1 MGELREQMRRG
12 ERQAPSPDDSM
23 TRLVARRER
32 RHRNGRL
39 LSAAVALAMAG
50 ALVAGG
56 FVVLGHR
63 GSGAPTQVGNGTSGG
78 SGPATSGAG
87 SSSNLVAG
95 PGQYYYWKYAVVMHG
110 TTAHLT
116 YWWSPDG
123 TGQMVN
129 SVSGDGYGVLPSG
142 PLQMGKFP
150 IGDDLSNLSTDP
162 AKLLDQLKERSGP
175 GGASPRPVVTP
186 GAGQDEE
193 TGVLVSAIED
203 LMSEMAPHSSPLQR
217 VAMYEVLKGIPSVQD
232 LGAQNDP
239 TGRPATALRVTLS
252 GVQKTFWFDPDTHLF
267 LAEEESDSGS
277 PAPAATSGATSGATG
292 GTGASASY
300 VIVQSG
306 GIVDSE
312 SAAPNAGQEIIP
324 DAGALPTP

>member
-1 MGELREQMRRG
+1 MGELREQMSRG
-12 ERQAPSPDDSM
+12 ARQAPPADEAM
-23 TRLVARRER
+23 TRLVDRRER

-39 LSAAVALAMAG
+39 LSAAVALAMTG

-63 GSGAPTQVGNGTSGG
+63 GSGSPTQVGNGTSGAT
-78 SGPATSGAG
+78 GPTTSGAG
-87 SSSNLVAG
+87 SSSKLVAG
-95 PGQYYYWKYAVVMHG
+95 DGQYYYWKYAVVLPG

-123 TGQMVN
+123 TGRMVN
-129 SVSGDGYGVLPSG
+129 SVDGDGYGVPPSG
-142 PLQMGKFP
+142 SMRIGKMP
-150 IGDDLSNLSTDP
+150 TGDDLSNLSADP
-162 AKLLDQLKERSGP
+162 ARLLDQLKARSAP

-217 VAMYEVLKGIPSVQD
+217 VAMYEVLKGIPSVHD
-232 LGAQNDP
+232 LGAQRDP
-239 TGRPATALRVTLS
+239 TGRPATALRVTLA
-252 GVQKTFWFDPDTHLF
+252 GVERTFWFDPDMHVF
-267 LAEEESDSGS
+267 LSEEADSG
-277 PAPAATSGATSGATG
+277 APIPVATSGTTPG
-292 GTGASASY
+292 GTGESSASY
-300 VIVQSG
+300 VIVESG
-306 GIVDSE
+306 GIVDSD
-312 SAAPNAGQEIIP
+312 SAVPNADQKIIL